1 MYAPCTYVI
10 MNTMAERTDEQLVIA
25 YENGE
30 RDAFTVLLARHT
42 DGIYNFTYRLT
53 SNREEAADITQET
66 AIKAWKN
73 IDRFQVGQKWKT
85 WIYAIARNTA
95 IDHLRKKRSL
105 VFTDTELA
113 SGENPAIDN
122 KEDDLPLPDKVAM
135 ELEDKQL
142 LGNALDK
149 LSPLYR
155 EVLYLYYYEDMT
167 LQEVADLLEKPIDTV
182 KSQHRRGMKLL
193 KTELLSLIPSES
205 APNYQG

>member
-1 MYAPCTYVI
+1 M
-10 MNTMAERTDEQLVIA
+10 
-25 YENGE
+25 
-30 RDAFTVLLARHT
+30 
-42 DGIYNFTYRLT
+42 
-53 SNREEAADITQET
+53 
-66 AIKAWKN
+66 
-73 IDRFQVGQKWKT
+73 
-85 WIYAIARNTA
+85 
-95 IDHLRKKRSL
+95 L

-113 SGENPAIDN
+113 SGDNPAIDTQ
-122 KEDDLPLPDKVAM
+122 EDDLPLPDKVAM

-182 KSQHRRGMKLL
+182 KSQHRRGIKLL
-193 KTELLSLIPSES
+193 KTELLSLIPKES